1 MVHGVVINP
10 FFDWE
15 GDRAPHVP
23 YNETVI
29 YEAHVKGLTQLHPEI
44 PEELRGTYAGLAHPA
59 IIEHLT
65 ELGVTA
71 IELMPVHQFVHDSTL
86 LDKGLRNYWGYN
98 TIGFFAPH
106 ADYAA
111 TGERGQQ
118 VQEFKSMVK
127 ALHAAGIEVILDVV
141 YNHTAEGNHLGP
153 TLSFK
158 GIDNPAY
165 YRLVED
171 DQQHYMDYT
180 GTGNSLNVRHPHSL
194 QLIMDSLRYW
204 VTEMHV
210 DGFRF
215 DLAATLAREFYDV
228 DRLATFFELVQQD
241 PVVSQVKLIAEPWD
255 VGPGGYQVGNFPP
268 QWTEWNG
275 KYRDTVRDFW
285 RGEPSLG
292 DFVSRLAGSSDF
304 YEHSG
309 RRPVASINFV
319 TAHDGFTLR
328 DLVSYNEKHNDANG
342 EDNNDGESHNRSWN
356 HGVEGPTDDPE
367 VLGLRARAQRN
378 FLATLLLSPGGADDR
393 ARRRARPHP
402 AGQQQHLRPGLR
414 AELGALGRG
423 RRAAGGVHRGR
434 GQAPQGPPDVPAQA
448 LLHRYDGAHRRR
460 RAAQRHRLAAPRRPP
475 DGGVRLEQRVAGDRD
490 VPQRPR
496 HRRQGRPRRHHHR
509 RPLPALLQRR
519 RPGDGDAAARGVR
532 RRLGRRDQHRRQRGQ
547 LHDVRGRVDVRH
559 ADPLAA
565 RAARARRAR
574 GRGRPL
580 RGRVGG
586 AGLRHD
592 RAPGAAQGEAVTAGG
607 SGRRV
612 TRKPVSTYRLQI
624 TERFDLFAAARL
636 LPYLHD
642 LGADWVYLSPLLAA
656 EPGSD
661 HGYDVVAHD
670 HVDISRG
677 GAEGLAALSAEAR
690 RLGLG
695 VLVDIVPNHVG
706 VATPHE
712 DPWWWD
718 VLQHGRGSEHASAF
732 DVDWAVG
739 DGRIRIP
746 VVGDDDQAA
755 EGGPIA
761 HLEVVPPT
769 DGDPDSGELRYHDH
783 RFPLAPGTAD
793 PTLPGGADPD
803 AVHARQH
810 YELVNWHVADDGLNY
825 RRFFAVNTLAAVR
838 VEDPAVFADSHVE
851 IRRWFDEGLVDGLR
865 VDHPD
870 GLRDPEGY
878 LADLAE
884 LTGGAYVLV
893 EKILETGEDL
903 LPSWSTEGTTGYDA
917 LAYVDR
923 VLTDPAGQP
932 ALDALETR
940 LRGHEVDWAAM
951 IHDTKRVVADGILNS
966 EVNRITRE
974 LRRLVP
980 QARMDDVA
988 DAVAELLAC
997 FPVYRSYL
1005 PEGREHLDRAVAA
1018 ARRHRPDLGPT
1029 LDVLLPVLSDPAA
1042 PPAQRFQQTSGMVM
1056 AKGVEDCAFYRWSRL
1071 TSLNEVGGDPSVF
1084 ATDPARFHGW
1094 AAHRQHEWPDA
1105 MTCLSTH
1112 DTKRSED
1119 VRARI
1124 TVLAELPDRVG
1135 GHPRPAARAGPAARP
1150 RLRQPALAGDRGLA
1164 APVPSATPGGLR
1176 ERLHGYA
1183 EKAMREAGDRT
1194 TWTEPDADYE
1204 SAVHA
1209 AVDAALDDPAATAV
1223 VTDVV
1228 ARLGRARLEQRA
1240 RRRSCCR

>member
-1 MVHGVVINP
+1 
-10 FFDWE
+10 
-15 GDRAPHVP
+15 
-23 YNETVI
+23 
-29 YEAHVKGLTQLHPEI
+29 
-44 PEELRGTYAGLAHPA
+44 
-59 IIEHLT
+59 
-65 ELGVTA
+65 
-71 IELMPVHQFVHDSTL
+71 
-86 LDKGLRNYWGYN
+86 
-98 TIGFFAPH
+98 
-106 ADYAA
+106 
-111 TGERGQQ
+111 
-118 VQEFKSMVK
+118 
-127 ALHAAGIEVILDVV
+127 
-141 YNHTAEGNHLGP
+141 
-153 TLSFK
+153 
-158 GIDNPAY
+158 
-165 YRLVED
+165 
-171 DQQHYMDYT
+171 
-180 GTGNSLNVRHPHSL
+180 
-194 QLIMDSLRYW
+194 
-204 VTEMHV
+204 
-210 DGFRF
+210 
-215 DLAATLAREFYDV
+215 
-228 DRLATFFELVQQD
+228 
-241 PVVSQVKLIAEPWD
+241 
-255 VGPGGYQVGNFPP
+255 
-268 QWTEWNG
+268 
-275 KYRDTVRDFW
+275 
-285 RGEPSLG
+285 
-292 DFVSRLAGSSDF
+292 
-304 YEHSG
+304 
-309 RRPVASINFV
+309 VA
-319 TAHDGFTLR
+319 
-328 DLVSYNEKHNDANG
+328 
-342 EDNNDGESHNRSWN
+342 
-356 HGVEGPTDDPE
+356 
-367 VLGLRARAQRN
+367 
-378 FLATLLLSPGGADDR
+378 
-393 ARRRARPHP
+393 
-402 AGQQQHLRPGLR
+402 
-414 AELGALGRG
+414 
-423 RRAAGGVHRGR
+423 
-434 GQAPQGPPDVPAQA
+434 
-448 LLHRYDGAHRRR
+448 
-460 RAAQRHRLAAPRRPP
+460 
-475 DGGVRLEQRVAGDRD
+475 
-490 VPQRPR
+490 
-496 HRRQGRPRRHHHR
+496 
-509 RPLPALLQRR
+509 
-519 RPGDGDAAARGVR
+519 
-532 RRLGRRDQHRRQRGQ
+532 
-547 LHDVRGRVDVRH
+547 
-559 ADPLAA
+559 
-565 RAARARRAR
+565 
-574 GRGRPL
+574 
-580 RGRVGG
+580 
-586 AGLRHD
+586 
-592 RAPGAAQGEAVTAGG
+592 
-607 SGRRV
+607 
-612 TRKPVSTYRLQI
+612 RKPVSTYRLQI

-670 HVDISRG
+670 HVDTSRG
-677 GAEGLAALSAEAR
+677 GAEGLAALSAEAG

-718 VLQHGRGSEHASAF
+718 VLQHGRRSEHASAF

-746 VVGDDDQAA
+746 VVGDDDQPP

-793 PTLPGGADPD
+793 PDLPGGADPD

-838 VEDPAVFADSHVE
+838 VEDPEVFADSHVE

-903 LPSWSTEGTTGYDA
+903 PPSWSTEGTTGYDA

-940 LRGHEVDWAAM
+940 LRGHEVDWDAM
-951 IHDTKRVVADGILNS
+951 IHDTKRAVADGILNS

-980 QARMDDVA
+980 RARMDDVA

-1005 PEGREHLDRAVAA
+1005 PEGRAHLDQAVAA
-1018 ARRHRPDLGPT
+1018 ARHHRPDLGPT
-1029 LDVLLPVLSDPAA
+1029 LDVLLPVLADPAA

-1112 DTKRSED
+1112 DTKRAED

-1124 TVLAELPDRVG
+1124 TVLAELPDLW
-1135 GHPRPAARAGPAARP
+1135 AATLD
-1150 RLRQPALAGDRGLA
+1150 RLLALAPLPDPGFGNLLWQAIVGCWPATDADGALPGD
-1164 APVPSATPGGLR
+1164 LR

-1194 TWTEPDADYE
+1194 TWTEPDEDYE

-1209 AVDAALDDPAATAV
+1209 AVDAALDDPAVTAV
-1223 VTDVV
+1223 VTDAV
-1228 ARLGRARLEQRA
+1228 ARLAGPGWSNALAAKLLSLTLPGVPDVYQGSELWEQSLVDPDNRRPVDFALRAALLADEVDGPGDVTLTDRPDDPGTAKLAVTRAALRLRRERPDLFPAYDALVAEGPAADHALAFDRGGAVTVVTRLPVGLAARGGWGDTAIRLPSGSWVEQVTGRRWSGRVPLADLLADLPVALLAEEGR
-1240 RRRSCCR
+1240 